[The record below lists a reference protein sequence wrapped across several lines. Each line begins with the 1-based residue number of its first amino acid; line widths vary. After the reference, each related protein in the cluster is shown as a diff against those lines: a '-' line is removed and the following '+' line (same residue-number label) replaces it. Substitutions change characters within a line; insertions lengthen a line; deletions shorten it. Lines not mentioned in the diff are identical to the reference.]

1 MNKNEFNRLALEVM
15 KQERQSKERAL
26 ERLDMMED
34 ICILTGK
41 NRLIPKFMQ
50 ARLFIQRNY

>member
-1 MNKNEFNRLALEVM
+1 MNKNEFSRLALEVM

-41 NRLIPKFMQ
+41 NRLIPKVMQ

>member
-1 MNKNEFNRLALEVM
+1 MQKEQFNRLALEVM

-26 ERLDMMED
+26 ERLSMMED
-34 ICILTGK
+34 VCLITGK
-41 NRLIPKFMQ
+41 SRLIPKVVQ

>member
-1 MNKNEFNRLALEVM
+1 MNKNEFNKLALEVM

-34 ICILTGK
+34 VCLLTGK
-41 NRLIPKFMQ
+41 SGLIPKVMA

>member
-41 NRLIPKFMQ
+41 NRLIPKVMQ